1 MEQKSLIRL
10 VLSVLLKIQV
20 HRFSISYLNWT
31 MDKIRLL
38 IIDEHKAVRNA
49 LRMRLE
55 TSSNLEVV
63 AAYRSAAEWTIHQNE
78 IDVVLLGLKSG
89 GQRPLTTIIQDIEK
103 FHQADTAVII
113 LASLADDVE
122 KELVL
127 QAGARRYLLKDIN
140 SKQLIAEIEAL
151 VPFPIH

>member
-1 MEQKSLIRL
+1 
-10 VLSVLLKIQV
+10 
-20 HRFSISYLNWT
+20 

-49 LRMRLE
+49 LQMRLE
-55 TSSNLEVV
+55 TSPNLEVI
-63 AAYRSAAEWTIHQNE
+63 AAYRSTAEWAVHQNE

-89 GQRPLTTIIQDIEK
+89 GRRPLTSIIQDIEK
-103 FHQADTAVII
+103 FHQAGTAVII

-122 KELVL
+122 KELIL
-127 QAGARRYLLKDIN
+127 QAGAQCYLLKDIN

-151 VPFPIH
+151 VPFRIH